1 MTGTASDDDRDEA
14 DEPRDDDPIT
24 RSMRSVWLSMREED
38 PPQGG
43 LAELMAAARAKAD
56 VMAPPKEAWWQRLFA
71 TLRRPPV
78 LALATVVLLVGGA
91 VIIGK
96 RQSDMTVEQL
106 APAGPVIEQTV
117 DHPDDQKLDDL
128 ESAEPAPVM
137 PNTAAAG
144 SGTAALGKDQDQG
157 QVGPTVRR
165 NRTKPPHDPIAKPE
179 TLEVK
184 KHAGGEAPGVGKGEA
199 DQVIATDDESTKTT
213 TATPP
218 PPPLPSPPVS
228 APTHDPEMSRPATIA
243 QLVEQSAAAAARG
256 DCATVKTTS
265 ARIRKLSP
273 GVYNEQIA
281 KNAAI
286 AKCLK

>member
-1 MTGTASDDDRDEA
+1 MTEPASDDD
-14 DEPRDDDPIT
+14 DDPVM

-43 LAELMAAARAKAD
+43 LAELMAAARAKAE
-56 VMAPPKEAWWQRLFA
+56 VMAPPKESWWQRVFA

-78 LALATVVLLVGGA
+78 LAMATVVLLVGGA

-96 RQSDMTVEQL
+96 RQADVTVERM
-106 APAGPVIEQTV
+106 APAGPTITYSANDETR
-117 DHPDDQKLDDL
+117 DRL
-128 ESAEPAPVM
+128 EEPEAP
-137 PNTAAAG
+137 AAAATIDPHGGLAG
-144 SGTAALGKDQDQG
+144 SGTTELAKDQG
-157 QVGPTVRR
+157 TVTAPRPHK
-165 NRTKPPHDPIAKPE
+165 KPPRDPIVKPPVTE
-179 TLEVK
+179 RPKLDVTSGQSK
-184 KHAGGEAPGVGKGEA
+184 SAGTGPM
-199 DQVIATDDESTKTT
+199 IATDSDPGE
-213 TATPP
+213 TAPMPP
-218 PPPLPSPPVS
+218 PTGS
-228 APTHDPEMSRPATIA
+228 APTMPQPEPPDVSRPATIA

-273 GVYNEQIA
+273 AVYNDQIA

>member
-1 MTGTASDDDRDEA
+1 MTEPASDDDRDRDEG
-14 DEPRDDDPIT
+14 DEPREDDPVT

-43 LAELMAAARAKAD
+43 LASLMAAARAKAD
-56 VMAPPKEAWWQRLFA
+56 VMAPAKESWWQRLFA

-96 RQSDMTVEQL
+96 RQNDMTVERM
-106 APAGPVIEQTV
+106 APAGPM
-117 DHPDDQKLDDL
+117 LDRATTIDP
-128 ESAEPAPVM
+128 SAVPEPPPAVPAAPHSS
-137 PNTAAAG
+137 AG
-144 SGTAALGKDQDQG
+144 STADLGNDQVQAA
-157 QVGPTVRR
+157 PTVRR
-165 NRTKPPHDPIAKPE
+165 PGKSKPPQRDPIATREKLEEKPE
-179 TLEVK
+179 L
-184 KHAGGEAPGVGKGEA
+184 GVGGIKSGSKAGET
-199 DQVIATDDESTKTT
+199 DQVIATDGEAATT
-213 TATPP
+213 GTAT
-218 PPPLPSPPVS
+218 S
-228 APTHDPEMSRPATIA
+228 APVTPPAQEPGVSRPTTIA
-243 QLVEQSAAAAARG
+243 QLVKQSAAAAARG

-273 GVYNEQIA
+273 AVYNEQIA